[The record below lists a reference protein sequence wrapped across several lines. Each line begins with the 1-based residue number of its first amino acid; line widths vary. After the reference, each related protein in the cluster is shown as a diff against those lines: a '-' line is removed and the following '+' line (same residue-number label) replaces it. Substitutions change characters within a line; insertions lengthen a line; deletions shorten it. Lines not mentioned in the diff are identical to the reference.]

1 MDNIQT
7 LMSPQR
13 VFMPNHITAFRKALP
28 GSAVRGCVGAV
39 LAALSLVAAAAD
51 VGGITFVI
59 GKVRIVNVAGEVR
72 NAEAGGRVA
81 PGDHIETPAGGH
93 VHLRF
98 IDGGFVSVRP
108 GSSFTLEAYDTDKS
122 NTAIRFKL
130 DQGVMRSISGAATQA
145 NKERFRLNTPLAA
158 IGVRGTDFVVQSDA
172 SGVRAV
178 VNQGAIVV
186 APFDGA
192 CVAQALGPCATT
204 SARELSDTMGRV
216 LLEMSGMQPARIVP
230 FNGKS
235 PDSSA
240 PPAPQ
245 EPSQRQA
252 LTVALETAGEKTARS
267 QSGLDVA
274 GANPGTTTPV
284 PPVSVSPPSAPVPE
298 PALPTLLQWG
308 RWSDLARA
316 GDIMSVSAQ
325 EARQGRSVTI
335 GNDYVNLY
343 RTTDN
348 TNPLPSSLGEVA
360 FSLRAGQVALV
371 QSSGASSAGTVDGGW
386 LKIDFTQRSFSTLL
400 NVSHGQTG
408 AVQVQSAGAVS
419 SNGIF
424 SVSQGGSRVA
434 GAVTMDAS
442 QAGYLFDKVVPQ
454 GTLSGATLWKR

>member
-1 MDNIQT
+1 MAKPFT
-7 LMSPQR
+7 S
-13 VFMPNHITAFRKALP
+13 FRKALP
-28 GSAVRGCVGAV
+28 GSGFGVRACVGSV
-39 LAALSLVAAAAD
+39 MAALSLAAAAAD
-51 VGGITFVI
+51 VGEITFVI
-59 GKVRIVNVAGEVR
+59 GKVRIVDAAGVAR

-108 GSSFTLEAYDTDKS
+108 GSSFTLEAYDTDKA

-130 DQGVMRSISGAATQA
+130 EQGVMRSISGAATQA

-192 CVAQALGPCATT
+192 CVAQALGPCTTT

-216 LLEMSGMQPARIVP
+216 LLEMNGVQPARIVP

-235 PDSSA
+235 PDTGT

-252 LTVALETAGEKTARS
+252 LMVALETAGEKTARS
-267 QSGLDVA
+267 QSMLDS
-274 GANPGTTTPV
+274 GANPGSSVTPV
-284 PPVSVSPPSAPVPE
+284 PPVTSSLPPVPE
-298 PALPTLLQWG
+298 PVLPTLLQWG
-308 RWSDLARA
+308 RWSDVVRA
-316 GDIMSVSAQ
+316 GDTMSVSTQ

-348 TNPLPSSLGEVA
+348 THPLPSSLGEVA
-360 FSLRAGQVALV
+360 FMLRTGQVALV
-371 QSSGASSAGTVDGGW
+371 QSSGASSVGSVDGGW
-386 LKIDFTQRSFSTLL
+386 LKIDFSQRSFSTLL
-400 NVSHGQTG
+400 NVSHAQTG

-419 SNGIF
+419 SDGIF
-424 SVSQGGSRVA
+424 SVSQPGSRVA
-434 GAVTMDAS
+434 GAVTMDGS

-454 GTLSGATLWKR
+454 GTLSGTTLWKR

>member
-1 MDNIQT
+1 MAKSLT
-7 LMSPQR
+7 S
-13 VFMPNHITAFRKALP
+13 FRKALP
-28 GSAVRGCVGAV
+28 GSGFGVRACVV
-39 LAALSLVAAAAD
+39 FVMAALSLASAAAE
-51 VGGITFVI
+51 VGEITFVI
-59 GKVRIVNVAGEVR
+59 GKVRIVDAAGMAR
-72 NAEAGGRVA
+72 TAEAGGRVA

-108 GSSFTLEAYDTDKS
+108 GSSFTLEAYDTDKA

-130 DQGVMRSISGAATQA
+130 EQGVMRSISGAATQA

-216 LLEMSGMQPARIVP
+216 LLEMNGVQPAHIVP

-235 PDSSA
+235 PDTGT

-245 EPSQRQA
+245 EPSQRHA
-252 LTVALETAGEKTARS
+252 LMVALETAGEKTARS
-267 QSGLDVA
+267 QSGFDVA
-274 GANPGTTTPV
+274 GTSTGSSATPV
-284 PPVSVSPPSAPVPE
+284 PPVSSGLPPV
-298 PALPTLLQWG
+298 LPTLLQWG
-308 RWSDLARA
+308 RWSDVARA
-316 GDIMSVSAQ
+316 GDTMSVSTQ
-325 EARQGRSVTI
+325 EARQGRTVTI

-348 TNPLPSSLGEVA
+348 THPLPSSLGEVA
-360 FSLRAGQVALV
+360 FTLRTGQVALV
-371 QSSGASSAGTVDGGW
+371 QSGGASSTGSVDGGW
-386 LKIDFTQRSFSTLL
+386 LKIDFAQRSFSTLL
-400 NVSHGQTG
+400 NISHAQTG

-419 SNGIF
+419 SDGIF
-424 SVSQGGSRVA
+424 SVSQTGGRVA
-434 GAVTMDAS
+434 GAVTMDGS

-454 GTLSGATLWKR
+454 GTLSGTTLWKR

>member
-1 MDNIQT
+1 MVK
-7 LMSPQR
+7 P
-13 VFMPNHITAFRKALP
+13 ITSFRKALP
-28 GSAVRGCVGAV
+28 GSGSGVRACVGSLLAV
-39 LAALSLVAAAAD
+39 LSLAAVAAD
-51 VGGITFVI
+51 VGEVSFVI
-59 GKVRIVNVAGEVR
+59 GKVRIVDAAGVAR

-81 PGDHIETPAGGH
+81 PGDHIETLVGGH

-108 GSSFTLEAYDTDKS
+108 GSSFTLEAYDTDKA

-130 DQGVMRSISGAATQA
+130 EQGVMRSISGAATQA

-192 CVAQALGPCATT
+192 CVAQALGPCTTT

-216 LLEMSGMQPARIVP
+216 LLEMNGMQPARIVP

-235 PDSSA
+235 PDTST

-252 LTVALETAGEKTARS
+252 LMVAIETAGEKTARS

-274 GANPGTTTPV
+274 GANPGATTPV
-284 PPVSVSPPSAPVPE
+284 PVPE

-308 RWSDLARA
+308 RWSDLGRA
-316 GDIMSVSAQ
+316 GDTMSVSAQ

-348 TNPLPSSLGEVA
+348 TTPLPSSLGEVA

-371 QSSGASSAGTVDGGW
+371 QSSGASSAGSVDGGW

-400 NVSHGQTG
+400 NVSHVQTG

-419 SNGIF
+419 SDGIF
-424 SVSQGGSRVA
+424 SVSQVGSRVA
-434 GAVTMDAS
+434 GAVTMDGS

-454 GTLSGATLWKR
+454 GTLSGTTLWKR

>member
-1 MDNIQT
+1 MAKPFT
-7 LMSPQR
+7 S
-13 VFMPNHITAFRKALP
+13 FRKALP
-28 GSAVRGCVGAV
+28 GSGFGVRACVGSV
-39 LAALSLVAAAAD
+39 MAALSLAAAAAD
-51 VGGITFVI
+51 VGEITFVI
-59 GKVRIVNVAGEVR
+59 GKVRIVDAAGVAR

-108 GSSFTLEAYDTDKS
+108 GSSFTLEAYDTDKA

-130 DQGVMRSISGAATQA
+130 EQGVMRSISGAATQA

-192 CVAQALGPCATT
+192 CVAQALGPCTTT

-216 LLEMSGMQPARIVP
+216 LLEMNGMQPARIVP

-235 PDSSA
+235 PDSGT

-252 LTVALETAGEKTARS
+252 LMVALETAGEKTARS

-274 GANPGTTTPV
+274 GTNPGTTTPV
-284 PPVSVSPPSAPVPE
+284 PPVTVTPTPGPVVPE
-298 PALPTLLQWG
+298 PVLPTLLQWG
-308 RWSDLARA
+308 RWSDVARA
-316 GDIMSVSAQ
+316 GDTLSVSTQ

-348 TNPLPSSLGEVA
+348 THPLPSSLGEVA
-360 FSLRAGQVALV
+360 FTLRTGQVALV
-371 QSSGASSAGTVDGGW
+371 QSSGASSAGSVDGGW

-400 NVSHGQTG
+400 NVSHVQTG

-419 SNGIF
+419 SDGIF
-424 SVSQGGSRVA
+424 SVSQTGSRVA
-434 GAVTMDAS
+434 GAVTMDGS

-454 GTLSGATLWKR
+454 GTLSGTTLWKR